1 MMITQREKKKAKF
14 RFSFILLFIFASF
27 AVCFVFY
34 MKEDFVV
41 TSEMIDNSTDAVV
54 YIDPVGESG
63 SVINPVPKG
72 DRKDESYYKNAVFIG
87 NRSLAGLADYGYVP
101 SENML
106 VSDSITPANIGSVI
120 VYVDGVESLISDAVI
135 RKNASEIYI
144 MVGMESTKSSDS
156 PGLFDELEA
165 FVNSVMEQDPDAEI
179 YLMSLLP
186 VPAGAESS
194 VAYNTDIDAYNSE
207 LLKFANKM
215 NVRYLDV
222 NTGFKGNDGK
232 LPDSAAEANGIR
244 LKKEKYG
251 ELSEYILTH
260 TAG

>member
-1 MMITQREKKKAKF
+1 MMINQKEKKKAKF

-41 TSEMIDNSTDAVV
+41 TSEMLDNTTDAVV
-54 YIDPVGESG
+54 YVDPVGQSS
-63 SVINPVPKG
+63 SVINPVPAG
-72 DRKDESYYKNAVFIG
+72 ERQDDSYYKDVAFIG
-87 NRSLAGLADYGYVP
+87 NRALAGLADYEYVP
-101 SENML
+101 SGNML
-106 VSDSITPANIGSVI
+106 ISDAITPENFNSVI
-120 VYVDGVESLISDAVI
+120 LSVDGVESGIADAVI
-135 RKNASEIYI
+135 RKNVSGVYI
-144 MVGMESTKSSDS
+144 MIGMGSVTSDHS
-156 PGLFDELEA
+156 GLFDEMEA
-165 FVNSVMEQDPDAEI
+165 FVDAVVSQAPDTEI

-186 VPAGAESS
+186 VPAGSESS
-194 VAYNTDIDAYNSE
+194 VAYNSDIDAYNSE
-207 LLKFANKM
+207 LLKFANKK

-232 LPDSAAEANGIR
+232 LPDSAAEANGVR

-260 TAG
+260 IAN

>member
-1 MMITQREKKKAKF
+1 MINQREKKKAKF

-27 AVCFVFY
+27 AICFVFY
-34 MKEDFVV
+34 MKEDFIV
-41 TSEMIDNSTDAVV
+41 TKDMLDNTTDAVV
-54 YIDPVGESG
+54 YIDPVGQSS

-72 DRKDESYYKNAVFIG
+72 ERQDDSYYKNAVFIG
-87 NRSLAGLADYGYVP
+87 SRSLAGLADYGYVP

-106 VSDSITPANIGSVI
+106 ISDSITPENFNSVI
-120 VYVDGVESLISDAVI
+120 VSVDGTESVISEAVI
-135 RKNASEIYI
+135 RKEVSKIYI
-144 MVGMESTKSSDS
+144 MVGTGSAASSDD
-156 PGLFDELEA
+156 PDIFNEIEA
-165 FVNSVMEQDPDAEI
+165 FVNSVTEQNNDAEI

-186 VPAGAESS
+186 VPAGIESS
-194 VAYNTDIDAYNSE
+194 VAYNSDIDAYNSE

-232 LPDSAAEANGIR
+232 LPDSAAEVNGIR
-244 LKKEKYG
+244 LKREKYG

-260 TAG
+260 IAE

>member
-1 MMITQREKKKAKF
+1 MINQREKKKAKF

-41 TSEMIDNSTDAVV
+41 TNDMIDDTADAVV
-54 YIDPVGESG
+54 YIDPVGQSS

-72 DRKDESYYKNAVFIG
+72 ERQDDSYYKNTVFIG
-87 NRSLAGLADYGYVP
+87 SRSLAGLADYGYVP

-106 VSDSITPANIGSVI
+106 ISDSITPGNFNSVI
-120 VYVDGVESLISDAVI
+120 VSVNGDESVISEAVI
-135 RKNASEIYI
+135 RKEASKIYI
-144 MVGMESTKSSDS
+144 MVGTESVRICDD
-156 PGLFDELEA
+156 PDLFNELEA
-165 FVNSVMEQDPDAEI
+165 FVDSIEGQVPEAEI

-186 VPAGAESS
+186 VPAGNESS
-194 VAYNTDIDAYNSE
+194 IAYNTDIDAYNSE

-215 NVRYLDV
+215 NVRYLDI

-232 LPDSAAEANGIR
+232 LPDSAAEVNGIR
-244 LKKEKYG
+244 LKREKYG

-260 TAG
+260 IAE